1 LFIFRDNRCKA
12 FSQFREGK
20 SRKIPEKF
28 PHQASAAMKKPQM
41 RKGNDFSSSS
51 PFVCVIVFVEICFID
66 PKSLELVEI
75 YDFLSSAINK
85 TLLFSLHNH
94 ELNCCCRE

>member
-1 LFIFRDNRCKA
+1 
-12 FSQFREGK
+12 
-20 SRKIPEKF
+20 
-28 PHQASAAMKKPQM
+28 
-41 RKGNDFSSSS
+41 
-51 PFVCVIVFVEICFID
+51 
-66 PKSLELVEI
+66 VEI